1 MRSESNRSLVSESS
15 APSGESRPPRS
26 QRSLRAA
33 LIGASL
39 VVLSAVGFSGKA
51 VLAKVLYRMGVDPLS
66 VIGLRMGFSF
76 PVFAALAIRTEWRSP
91 RLRTSELA
99 AVLALGG
106 IGYYASVYGDFA
118 GLAYISAGLERLVM
132 FTYPTLVVVMAAFA
146 FKQRISRLQLG
157 CLLLTYAGIALAFR
171 AEAPRPS
178 RDLFLG
184 AALVFASAFCY
195 AAYLVAGTKYI
206 HRLGAQ
212 RFTSLALSAACGSAL
227 VHAAVE
233 RRSLLGFSPSVYW
246 LALLM
251 AMASTVMPAFA
262 LSLGIRR
269 IGPGPAAVLG
279 TTGPVSTLFLAHV
292 ALGEPLT
299 LVQLAGAT
307 LVVAGA
313 TLVATK
319 GR

>member
-1 MRSESNRSLVSESS
+1 MRGAVV
-15 APSGESRPPRS
+15 G
-26 QRSLRAA
+26 A
-33 LIGASL
+33 LL

-66 VIGLRMGFSF
+66 VIALRMGFSL
-76 PVFAALAIRTEWRSP
+76 PVFVVVALHTERRSP
-91 RLRTSELA
+91 RLRRSDLG

-106 IGYYASVYGDFA
+106 VGYYASVYGDFA
-118 GLAYISAGLERLVM
+118 GLEHISAGLERLVM
-132 FTYPTLVVVMAAFA
+132 FTYPTLVVVMAALA
-146 FKQRISRLQLG
+146 YKQRISRVQLG

-178 RDLFLG
+178 RALVLG
-184 AALVFASAFCY
+184 AALVFASAFSY
-195 AAYLVAGTKYI
+195 AAYLVVGTKYI

-212 RFTSLALSAACGSAL
+212 RFTSLALSAACFSAL
-227 VHAAVE
+227 LHAALGDGAA
-233 RRSLLGFSPSVYW
+233 LLGFSSSVYG
-246 LALLM
+246 LALIM
-251 AMASTVMPAFA
+251 ALASTVMPAFA
-262 LSLGIRR
+262 LSMGIRR

-279 TTGPVSTLFLAHV
+279 TTGPVSTLFLAHGV
-292 ALGEPLT
+292 LGEPLT

-307 LVVAGA
+307 LVVLGA